1 VPKPSRLHHSDE
13 FGKPASG
20 VVSGSSAKSFFGRRS
35 MGAPSAIVLDGIAER
50 ESGKTPPPGPV
61 SVKAIVITLAV
72 MLVVGIVIMIVLMR
86 FGPDFTPWTVP
97 VR

>member
-1 VPKPSRLHHSDE
+1 VPKPSRMHHSDE

-50 ESGKTPPPGPV
+50 ESGKTPPPSPV
-61 SVKAIVITLAV
+61 SVKAIVVILAV
-72 MLVVGIVIMIVLMR
+72 MLLVGIVIMVVLMHW
-86 FGPDFTPWTVP
+86 GPDFTPWTVP
-97 VR
+97 AR